1 MIVMPCLNYLN
12 DFDSENLL
20 NCLKPLNFL
29 QSIRQYKEIQLF
41 QSISVHLSC
50 LSNVQVS

>member
-12 DFDSENLL
+12 DFYSENVL

-29 QSIRQYKEIQLF
+29 QSIRQYKEIQPF
-41 QSISVHLSC
+41 QSVSVYLSH